1 MNERKNYKILINDSK
16 KMINENILIFLHEI
30 IKFIF
35 IKSDNQS
42 LLFKEEK
49 KLDDMISKINKK
61 IIKNKDKY
69 INKEYTIKN
78 FKNILNFIKMQNEMC
93 AGEILENILIKIFSL
108 TYKNENINGFEKYIY
123 SNNLSE
129 IENQKFIDF
138 LTICFKSD
146 KFKQEEL
153 QNLKGI
159 LIIEQIAKT
168 NFTKYED
175 LKTYV
180 IYNILTEIY
189 KSKYKDN
196 INLNRNKSH
205 KAFNYIQK
213 MNYETYPDNFS
224 SISTPSDFSLIQSED
239 YSDDYILDSTFI
251 PNLYFI
257 NSDISEPIIIFPIF
271 KSFLIQVFIYDQNKN
286 SSFVGSTNLSDNESE
301 DELPKIYNLNGAK
314 IIGNNGT
321 TILTPLRIEPK
332 MYHIILTDN
341 KLNELGLME
350 MSKVIF
356 FNNNIKIIDYD
367 YSSVK
372 SLQMYYFNLGL
383 GLFDNYSVEDLNLS
397 FNDLKENCKEYL
409 GRLISHLKGL
419 KTINLSSNKFK
430 GGLSFFFVL
439 LKKLYRKG
447 KTKLENLYL
456 SNCQLDSTSLYE
468 LGELLKSKYCKLKK
482 LFLSDNIIPLFYKN
496 FLKIIKKN
504 KSLVEIHLGVFD
516 INNNDIDDINR
527 IISYT
532 EIRHLY
538 LYRNKITNFNKLLK
552 IIYRTK
558 LVKEKTNDTN
568 IIKNDSCLINLDLS
582 NNNILIKNAD
592 HINLIMK
599 IIDETNLICLDI
611 SQIINKENNLNNE
624 YTIKIDELVSTL
636 KENKKRNI
644 KKIKNLESNKVDLER
659 FKNSENEIYF
669 KVLDKEIIQIIK
681 NKKSKYPVF
690 LKVEAKKLITNNKH
704 IFKNIYINE
713 IIDDEKYIKIEEQLV
728 EYMMKKRVE
737 EDSKI
742 IEEEIK
748 NQKLIIV

>member
-1 MNERKNYKILINDSK
+1 MNEAKKYKIINDSNK
-16 KMINENILIFLHEI
+16 IINKNIWIFLYGLLTNILIENDTHSSSF
-30 IKFIF
+30 K
-35 IKSDNQS
+35 DNN
-42 LLFKEEK
+42 LNNL
-49 KLDDMISKINKK
+49 IYKINKN
-61 IIKNKDKY
+61 IIKNKDNY
-69 INKEYTIKN
+69 ISQDYTVKN
-78 FKNILNFIKMQNEMC
+78 FKNILNFIKLQNMIY
-93 AGEILENILIKIFSL
+93 AGEILEDILIMIFSL
-108 TYKNENINGFEKYIY
+108 LFKNDNIKGFEKYLY
-123 SNNLSE
+123 KNLAE
-129 IENQKFIDF
+129 TKKENFID
-138 LTICFKSD
+138 LLSDCFKSD
-146 KFKQEEL
+146 KLRQEEL
-153 QNLKGI
+153 QNIKGI
-159 LIIEQIAKT
+159 LIIEQIAKK
-168 NFTKYED
+168 NYFKYEE
-175 LKTYV
+175 LKKNV
-180 IYNILTEIY
+180 FYNILIEIY
-189 KSKYKDN
+189 KCKYINN
-196 INLNRNKSH
+196 INLNKNKS
-205 KAFNYIQK
+205 KKVINYIHK
-213 MNYETYPDNFS
+213 KNFTYDVYPDNFS
-224 SISTPSDFSLIQSED
+224 SLSTSQDSLFQSED
-239 YSDDYILDSTFI
+239 YSDDSKIDSTFI
-251 PNLYFI
+251 PNLYLI
-257 NSDISEPIIIFPIF
+257 NPDNSEPIIQFPIF
-271 KSFLIQVFIYDQNKN
+271 KSFLIQVLIYYQNKK
-286 SSFVGSTNLSDNESE
+286 SPFMGSTNLSDNELE
-301 DELPKIYNLNGAK
+301 EQLTKIYNLKGAK
-314 IIGNNGT
+314 IIGNNGI
-321 TILTPLRIEPK
+321 TILIPIRIEPSI
-332 MYHIILTDN
+332 YHLILTDN

-350 MSKVIF
+350 MSKAIL
-356 FNNNIKIIDYD
+356 FNSNIKIIDYD
-367 YSSVK
+367 FSSFK
-372 SLQMYYFNLGL
+372 SFLLYYFNLGL
-383 GLFDNYSVEDLNLS
+383 GLYDNYSVEDLNLS
-397 FNDLKENCKEYL
+397 FNNLKENSKEDL

-419 KTINLSSNKFK
+419 KTINLSSNEFK
-430 GGLSFFFVL
+430 GGLSLFFIL

-456 SNCQLDSTSLYE
+456 SNCQLDSTALYE

-558 LVKEKTNDTN
+558 LVKEKSNDTN

-611 SQIINKENNLNNE
+611 SQIINKENNSNNE
-624 YTIKIDELVSTL
+624 YTIKIEELVSTL

-713 IIDDEKYIKIEEQLV
+713 IIDDEKFIKIEEQLV